1 MSIKRANQRIFAGF
15 HIHLCKHSR
24 AIKIHML
31 YTVQNVYKHVDNVDN
46 LLAEELFSN
55 IYNVSGPHSYQQV
68 TLCTIFKQK
77 VLDFVESREIFA
89 RSTDLRDQ
97 FLQVCGGNSEVI
109 SLSGCINIS
118 KNDMICQG
126 KSLGKFRKQS
136 LGTCISMRLENTP
149 DLFCVDNS
157 LLHGELPRSL
167 SDDVHNHR

>member
-1 MSIKRANQRIFAGF
+1 
-15 HIHLCKHSR
+15 
-24 AIKIHML
+24 ML

-149 DLFCVDNS
+149 DLFVWIIMCCMKCSLDLCRMVCVVINDGDFTVDFVKEYS
-157 LLHGELPRSL
+157 ITEMMLYS
-167 SDDVHNHR
+167 

>member
-68 TLCTIFKQK
+68 TLCTI
-77 VLDFVESREIFA
+77 
-89 RSTDLRDQ
+89 
-97 FLQVCGGNSEVI
+97 
-109 SLSGCINIS
+109 
-118 KNDMICQG
+118 
-126 KSLGKFRKQS
+126 
-136 LGTCISMRLENTP
+136 LE
-149 DLFCVDNS
+149 
-157 LLHGELPRSL
+157 
-167 SDDVHNHR
+167 